1 VNPEQF
7 GLLLSVFFLSAVIVG
22 GMGSVLGAV
31 LGAVFMT
38 LLPEVLREG
47 ALLVGATLNLDV
59 ASILVPL
66 RETIFGLLMVAFLI
80 LEPRGLAQ
88 LWKRAVQRFSRG
100 GRARERLSPS

>member
-22 GMGSVLGAV
+22 GMGSMLGAV

-38 LLPEVLREG
+38 LLPEALREG
-47 ALLVGATLNLDV
+47 ALAIGTTIGFDM

-66 RETIFGLLMVAFLI
+66 RETVFGLLIVCFLI
-80 LEPRGLAQ
+80 LEPRGLAH
-88 LWKRAVQRFSRG
+88 LWKRLRRKSHHPG
-100 GRARERLSPS
+100 G